1 MLTFTHMQ
9 QSMRLLFAIFAI
21 FLSNCSQSQPP
32 KSTTMNQTLNNKIDP
47 KNIDSI
53 VLGGGCFWC
62 LDAVYRRMPGVV
74 NVIAGYSNGK
84 IANVTYREVCSGLT
98 GAVEVVKVMFD
109 TTQTSI
115 ENIIEVFWRVHNP
128 TTLNQQGNDVGTQY
142 RSGIYYTND
151 EHKRIALASVQAVK
165 DSKLWE
171 GTITTEI
178 LPLEKYSNAEDYHQ
192 NYFENNPN
200 QPYCIY
206 VVGEK
211 VKKYEEFI
219 KKRLKD

>member
-1 MLTFTHMQ
+1 MQ

-21 FLSNCSQSQPP
+21 LLTNCSQSQSQQ
-32 KSTTMNQTLNNKIDP
+32 KKVMNSTETNHVNPAKL
-47 KNIDSI
+47 DSI

-62 LDAVYRRMPGVV
+62 LDAVYRRLPGVT
-74 NVIAGYSNGK
+74 NVVAGYSNGK

-98 GAVEVVKVMFD
+98 GAVEVVKIMYD
-109 TTQTSI
+109 TTKTSLEDI
-115 ENIIEVFWRVHNP
+115 LEVFWRVHNP

-171 GTITTEI
+171 GNITTEI
-178 LPLEKYSNAEDYHQ
+178 LPLDKYSNAEDYHQ

-200 QPYCIY
+200 EPYCIY

-219 KKRLKD
+219 EKRLKD